1 MKSIRS
7 RQLAQSLV
15 LLALST
21 LGSSAFALSTW
32 NFSGGC
38 GAVNG
43 STNNATLTCAESSAN
58 ASAVTV
64 TAWSVA
70 TTAGANY
77 AAASVGY
84 YNPNG
89 FGVTYSAGTGY
100 SAESTSN
107 PQHTLDNSGRTEL
120 LMLNFGSS
128 SVDLNGVKIGY
139 KANSSGGSTG
149 ADADI
154 SVFRFTGAALPSL
167 SLSTIA
173 SLAAN
178 SAGGW
183 ELVGNYADLV
193 TGTNKTVNTTDK
205 TSSWWLISAYNSG
218 YGAATG
224 TDQGAANSGGVTGL
238 QNGNDYFKVLSVAGN
253 ATPKTNVPEPGS
265 MALLGLGLV
274 GLVASRRRGQKSV

>member
-15 LLALST
+15 LIALST
-21 LGSSAFALSTW
+21 LGSSVFAVSTW
-32 NFSGGC
+32 DFGGGC
-38 GAVNG
+38 GAVSG
-43 STNNATLTCAESSAN
+43 STNNATLTCAESTAN

-70 TTAGANY
+70 STAGATY

-89 FGVTYSAGTGY
+89 FGVTHSG
-100 SAESTSN
+100 ESTSN

-128 SVDLNGVKIGY
+128 SVDLNSVKIGY
-139 KANSSGGSTG
+139 KTNSSGGSTG

-167 SLSTIA
+167 TLSTIA

-183 ELVGNYADLV
+183 ELVGNYADLS
-193 TGTNKTVNTTDK
+193 TSTAKTVNTTDK

-224 TDQGAANSGGVTGL
+224 ADQGAANSGGVTGL

-274 GLVASRRRGQKSV
+274 GLVASRRRSQKSV

>member
-38 GAVNG
+38 GAVSG

-64 TAWSVA
+64 TAWSV
-70 TTAGANY
+70 TSTAGATY

-89 FGVTYSAGTGY
+89 FGVTYSG
-100 SAESTSN
+100 ESTSN
-107 PQHTLDNSGRTEL
+107 PQHTLDNSVRTEL

-128 SVDLNGVKIGY
+128 SVDLNSVKIGY

-183 ELVGNYADLV
+183 ELVGNYADLS
-193 TGTNKTVNTTDK
+193 TSTAKAVNTTDK

-218 YGAATG
+218 YGTAAG
-224 TDQGAANSGGVTGL
+224 ADQGAANSGGVTGL

-274 GLVASRRRGQKSV
+274 GLVVSRRRSQKSV

>member
-1 MKSIRS
+1 MKSICS

-15 LLALST
+15 LLTLSM
-21 LGSSAFALSTW
+21 LGSSALALSTW
-32 NFSGGC
+32 NFAGGC
-38 GAVNG
+38 GAVSG
-43 STNNATLTCAESSAN
+43 STTNATLTCAESSAN

-89 FGVTYSAGTGY
+89 FGVTYSG
-100 SAESTSN
+100 ESTAN

-128 SVDLNGVKIGY
+128 SVDLNSVQIGY
-139 KANSSGGSTG
+139 KANSAGTLTG

-183 ELVGNYADLV
+183 ELVGNYADLS
-193 TGTNKTVNTTDK
+193 TSAAKAVNTTDK

-224 TDQGAANSGGVTGL
+224 ADQGAANSGGVTGL

-274 GLVASRRRGQKSV
+274 GLVASRRRSQKSI